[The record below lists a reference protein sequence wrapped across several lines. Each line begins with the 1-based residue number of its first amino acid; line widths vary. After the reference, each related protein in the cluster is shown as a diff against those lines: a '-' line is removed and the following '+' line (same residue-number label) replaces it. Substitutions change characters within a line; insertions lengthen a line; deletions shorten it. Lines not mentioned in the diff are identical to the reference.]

1 MANPTAADVATRMPM
16 AGKKFRPGGQKGKL
30 HRALGVPTDEK
41 IPPAKLQSALHSKD
55 TGVRNM
61 AIRART
67 MAGWDHSGGSKR
79 KSMYTHPRSP
89 KE

>member
-1 MANPTAADVATRMPM
+1 MNPTQADVASRMM

-41 IPPAKLQSALHSKD
+41 IPASKMASALHSKD
-55 TGVRNM
+55 RDVRNM
-61 AIRART
+61 AIRAKT
-67 MAGWDHSGGSKR
+67 MAGWDHSGGKK
-79 KSMYTHPRSP
+79 KSLAYPHPRSP